1 MSKANQTSASIKY
14 NLFIILSTLDLAA
27 AIGGGLYGITLIISN
42 KQFVIGPNRGFYPM
56 FSIPTGRIFGIILL
70 CVSGL
75 LAVLYPLLAK
85 KRQQYRDLVG
95 DLVEYDE
102 FGNQIKRNDFSK
114 LSKQERDEIE
124 RQKTIMNEQILP
136 TTLLRTATHRVPE
149 NPEKELNDLIGL
161 ESVKNEV
168 DRMKAR
174 MEFERGGDKKK
185 RKKGQK
191 TNVLSSMS
199 QVYLGNP
206 GTGKTTVA
214 RIMAGF
220 LYQYGYIKKPQTIEV
235 DGNFFN
241 GLSRGESSE
250 RAKLLI
256 QKARGGVLFID
267 EAYALLGPDQDQSVI
282 ATLVAAIENYRDDTV
297 FIFAGYTN
305 ETLKM
310 LDSNPGFKSRIKY
323 ILDFPDYS
331 RTDMQK
337 IFLSMAHDLK
347 FKVSNELLA
356 AVGERTDSMR
366 QGSDF
371 GNARTVRT
379 LLDQIINEHAVNCRA
394 EEDPEKRM
402 ALTLADLPPA

>member
-27 AIGGGLYGITLIISN
+27 AIGGGFYGVTLIISN
-42 KQFVIGPNRGFYPM
+42 KQFVIGPNRGFYPT

-75 LAVLYPLLAK
+75 LAILYPFLAK
-85 KRQQYRDLVG
+85 KRQQYR

-136 TTLLRTATHRVPE
+136 TTLLRTATHRAPE
-149 NPEKELNDLIGL
+149 NPEKELNNLIGL

-174 MEFERGGDKKK
+174 MEFECSGDKKRREK
-185 RKKGQK
+185 VQK

-297 FIFAGYTN
+297 FIFAGYTK

-310 LDSNPGFKSRIKY
+310 LNSNPGFKSRIKY

-331 RTDMQK
+331 RSDMQK

-366 QGSDF
+366 QRSDF

-394 EEDPEKRM
+394 EEDSEKRM

>member
-1 MSKANQTSASIKY
+1 
-14 NLFIILSTLDLAA
+14 
-27 AIGGGLYGITLIISN
+27 
-42 KQFVIGPNRGFYPM
+42 
-56 FSIPTGRIFGIILL
+56 
-70 CVSGL
+70 
-75 LAVLYPLLAK
+75 
-85 KRQQYRDLVG
+85 
-95 DLVEYDE
+95 
-102 FGNQIKRNDFSK
+102 
-114 LSKQERDEIE
+114 
-124 RQKTIMNEQILP
+124 
-136 TTLLRTATHRVPE
+136 
-149 NPEKELNDLIGL
+149 
-161 ESVKNEV
+161 
-168 DRMKAR
+168 

-297 FIFAGYTN
+297 FIFAGYTK

-310 LDSNPGFKSRIKY
+310 LDSNPGCKSRIKY

-366 QGSDF
+366 RRSDF

>member
-1 MSKANQTSASIKY
+1 MSKTNQTSASIKY
-14 NLFIILSTLDLAA
+14 NLFIILSTLDLVA

-42 KQFVIGPNRGFYPM
+42 KQFAIGPNRGFYPM

-75 LAVLYPLLAK
+75 LAVLYPFLAK
-85 KRQQYRDLVG
+85 KRQQYRDLV
-95 DLVEYDE
+95 DDE

-136 TTLLRTATHRVPE
+136 TTLLRTATHRAPE

-174 MEFERGGDKKK
+174 MEFERSGDKKR

-267 EAYALLGPDQDQSVI
+267 EAYALLGPNQDQSVI

-297 FIFAGYTN
+297 FIFAGYTK

-323 ILDFPDYS
+323 ILDFPDYN

-337 IFLSMAHDLK
+337 IFLSMAHNLK

-366 QGSDF
+366 QRSDF

-394 EEDPEKRM
+394 EENPEKRM